1 MKAKAGTKHRVG
13 VESGATIGTQRQD
26 FWRTLGFLASVSA
39 QFSHG
44 YSSTLG
50 QSHKVHRRARF
61 VGPAVT
67 FDRLVTWSISVSV
80 KDSIPQPQQPQPQ
93 TGQAGSQVEQVES
106 ERAEPWTEH
115 VESRAGQ
122 PEAWTGR
129 ADSETERVDS
139 ETGHVEPGAGWVRP
153 WYRRLGL
160 FGGRADRSGVPGGSD
175 IELDILSGDFLTA
188 DSDSDTVGSFGVVS
202 TIGGA
207 TTATGTVAGWARV
220 LVPEPLAPTTPQGD
234 LSGLGAVVRD
244 FDYDDQDGNPFEVN
258 VEFLMP
264 QGVATP
270 STVLSEP
277 IEARLRGL
285 AGAAHQ
291 DTAGEDSLEAQ
302 FDELV
307 GPGGVPVA
315 GGRVRL
321 RLFDVRPVGTAA
333 AKLNLEVGAE
343 GGLKLDGQEMRGR
356 GWEGRLRGSAWML
369 FGGASSRAYVVP
381 SLTGRGKFSED
392 SATAYGLGTARRGS
406 AGRAGR
412 RTCTGRMGC
421 SRSPVTGSRTRWGR
435 RSGSRSTGV
444 SSSCSPTLSRSGCI
458 PTRSGNRQW
467 WGSPRGPGISA
478 CPRGWR
484 RSRNR

>member
-153 WYRRLGL
+153 WYRHWVCSV
-160 FGGRADRSGVPGGSD
+160 GGR
-175 IELDILSGDFLTA
+175 T
-188 DSDSDTVGSFGVVS
+188 
-202 TIGGA
+202 
-207 TTATGTVAGWARV
+207 V
-220 LVPEPLAPTTPQGD
+220 LVCPA
-234 LSGLGAVVRD
+234 AVISSWT
-244 FDYDDQDGNPFEVN
+244 YC
-258 VEFLMP
+258 
-264 QGVATP
+264 
-270 STVLSEP
+270 
-277 IEARLRGL
+277 
-285 AGAAHQ
+285 
-291 DTAGEDSLEAQ
+291 
-302 FDELV
+302 
-307 GPGGVPVA
+307 PV
-315 GGRVRL
+315 
-321 RLFDVRPVGTAA
+321 
-333 AKLNLEVGAE
+333 
-343 GGLKLDGQEMRGR
+343 
-356 GWEGRLRGSAWML
+356 
-369 FGGASSRAYVVP
+369 
-381 SLTGRGKFSED
+381 
-392 SATAYGLGTARRGS
+392 
-406 AGRAGR
+406 
-412 RTCTGRMGC
+412 
-421 SRSPVTGSRTRWGR
+421 
-435 RSGSRSTGV
+435 
-444 SSSCSPTLSRSGCI
+444 
-458 PTRSGNRQW
+458 
-467 WGSPRGPGISA
+467 IS
-478 CPRGWR
+478 
-484 RSRNR
+484 